1 MRDVVPRAAARAV
14 RIRDWRWDTSGS
26 EMGMLVGLY
35 EPRSLRKMVVE
46 VIILAP
52 PNEKQLLLAS
62 AEKQREAIYLVA
74 SSISSVANPLTG
86 GISRFGLSRPAI

>member
-1 MRDVVPRAAARAV
+1 
-14 RIRDWRWDTSGS
+14 
-26 EMGMLVGLY
+26 
-35 EPRSLRKMVVE
+35 MVVE